1 MNNIGDIQKGRLLLK
16 RVRQTN
22 PKKADAWIASA
33 GLEEAD
39 NKLQVA
45 RNIIMKGTEACPKSE
60 EVWLEAIRLMPP
72 TQAKAVAAQAITTIG
87 KVSVKLWLRAA
98 ELETDKK
105 SKRAVRFPPRAHTCF
120 ADPSPPPPHTHA
132 HMHTHTHMH
141 TPRIHTPFSHFRRIL
156 CNGCPPAQSELSVVS
171 VCHSV
176 PFVLGFFA
184 FAVGKCRVCPHTL
197 LWMLTHPRGTLLVCS
212 HQVLRKALETIP
224 DAVRLWK
231 AAVDLEEPQDAKI
244 LLQRAVECCPDSVDL
259 WLALAHLETYKN
271 AQAVLNRARL
281 ACPTDRSIW
290 ITAAKLEESACGPN
304 CDDNGG
310 VVVVI
315 V

>member
-39 NKLQVA
+39 NKIQVA

-72 TQAKAVAAQAITTIG
+72 SQAKAVAAQAITTIG
-87 KVSVKLWLRAA
+87 KTSVKLWLRAA

-105 SKRAVRFPPRAHTCF
+105 SKRAVRDLCSPVSLFACF
-120 ADPSPPPPHTHA
+120 SPPLFLA
-132 HMHTHTHMH
+132 LKRTHTL
-141 TPRIHTPFSHFRRIL
+141 RVFSFPEVVLLFGCKDVRL
-156 CNGCPPAQSELSVVS
+156 CLHV
-171 VCHSV
+171 
-176 PFVLGFFA
+176 A
-184 FAVGKCRVCPHTL
+184 FAAYMPQLFCALGVIRCLHIFLGVTNHFL
-197 LWMLTHPRGTLLVCS
+197 

-290 ITAAKLEESACGPN
+290 ITAAKLEESTLCPV
-304 CDDNGG
+304 CE
-310 VVVVI
+310 V
-315 V
+315 